1 MKLPLKAVLVGIDKV
16 LAVAQ
21 LIDLA
26 ATAIGSLFKSKP
38 KKKPKLSELVERRV
52 DRGAKT
58 VVLRRP
64 PPPTSPK
71 D

>member
-21 LIDLA
+21 LIDSV
-26 ATAIGSLFKSKP
+26 ATAIGGLFKK
-38 KKKPKLSELVERRV
+38 KKKPKLSDMVERRV

-58 VVLRRP
+58 VVLRRR
-64 PPPTSPK
+64 PPTSPK

>member
-1 MKLPLKAVLVGIDKV
+1 MKLPLKAVLIGIDKV

-21 LIDLA
+21 LIDTA
-26 ATAIGSLFKSKP
+26 ATAIGGLFKK
-38 KKKPKLSELVERRV
+38 KKKPKLSEMVERRV
-52 DRGAKT
+52 DRGAPT
-58 VVLRRP
+58 VVLRRR

>member
-1 MKLPLKAVLVGIDKV
+1 MKLPLKAVLVTVDKV

-21 LIDLA
+21 LIDAA
-26 ATAIGSLFKSKP
+26 ATAIGGLFKK
-38 KKKPKLSELVERRV
+38 KKKPKLSDMVERRV
-52 DRGAKT
+52 DRGART

-64 PPPTSPK
+64 PTSPK

>member
-21 LIDLA
+21 FIDLA
-26 ATAIGSLFKSKP
+26 ATAIGGLFKK
-38 KKKPKLSELVERRV
+38 KKKPKLSDMVERRV

-58 VVLRRP
+58 VVLRRRP
-64 PPPTSPK
+64 PPPPR
-71 D
+71 

>member
-26 ATAIGSLFKSKP
+26 ATAIGGLFK
-38 KKKPKLSELVERRV
+38 KKKRQPKLSELVERRV

-64 PPPTSPK
+64 PPPTNPK